1 MVTRSTARAGD
12 KGKPREFGL
21 KISIETVASTLAVAD
36 GGWSTQLIAR
46 GLPLDV
52 VPETANLTHGHLVA
66 ALARDYMQAGVEILT
81 TNTFAAN
88 AMTFARRGIK
98 ADVAEVNKA
107 GVTIARNVAQGK
119 ALVAGVIG
127 PTGVISA
134 IKDKPDDQVRAAIA
148 QSAAALSD
156 AGADWIVLETFSELA
171 EILLAI
177 NAVREACN
185 LPIVASMSFD
195 SGPQR
200 ARTHMGVT
208 AEIAAA
214 TLSDA
219 GAEIIG
225 CNCGGGIATVLPT
238 VVAMRAHTKRPLW
251 VKPSAGPPDLENG
264 LATYSTTADE
274 FGGNVAALLD
284 AGASIV
290 GGCCGIGPEHVRRVA
305 ALIASRRRKK

>member
-1 MVTRSTARAGD
+1 M
-12 KGKPREFGL
+12 
-21 KISIETVASTLAVAD
+21 KIALETVSTTLAVAD
-36 GGWSTQLIAR
+36 GAWSTQLIAR

-66 ALARDYMQAGVEILT
+66 ALARDYVQAGAEILT

-88 AMTFARRGIK
+88 SMSFAHRGVR
-98 ADVAEVNKA
+98 ADVAAVNAA
-107 GVTIARNVAQGK
+107 GVTIARNVAQDK
-119 ALVAGVIG
+119 AVVAGVIG
-127 PTGVISA
+127 PTGAICA
-134 IKDKPDDQVRAAIA
+134 IKDTPDQQIKEAFA
-148 QSAAALSD
+148 QSARALHD

-177 NAVREACN
+177 NAVREVCN
-185 LPIVASMSFD
+185 LPIVASMTFD

-200 ARTHMGVT
+200 ARTHMGIT
-208 AEIAAA
+208 AEQAAA

-219 GAEIIG
+219 GADIVG
-225 CNCGGGIATVLPT
+225 CNCGGGVATVLST
-238 VVAMRAHTKRPLW
+238 VVALRAHTKKPLW

-264 LATYSTTADE
+264 LATYSITADE
-274 FGGNVAALLD
+274 FGGNVATLLE
-284 AGASIV
+284 AGATIV

>member
-1 MVTRSTARAGD
+1 M
-12 KGKPREFGL
+12 

-36 GGWSTQLIAR
+36 GAWSTQLIAR

-66 ALARDYMQAGVEILT
+66 ALARDYVQAGVEILT

-88 AMTFARRGIK
+88 AMAFSRRGIK
-98 ADVAEVNKA
+98 ADVAAVNAA
-107 GVTIARNVAQGK
+107 GVTIARNVAQDK
-119 ALVAGVIG
+119 AIIGGVIG
-127 PTGVISA
+127 PTGAICA
-134 IKDKPDDQVRAAIA
+134 MKDTTDQRIKDAFTDAAR
-148 QSAAALSD
+148 ALSA

-177 NAVREACN
+177 NAVREVCS

-200 ARTHMGVT
+200 ARTHMGIT
-208 AEIAAA
+208 AEHAAE

-219 GAEIIG
+219 GADIVG

-238 VVAMRAHTKRPLW
+238 VVAMRAHTRKPLW

-264 LATYSTTADE
+264 LATYSISADE

-284 AGASIV
+284 AGATVV

-305 ALIASRRRKK
+305 AMIASRRRKK